1 MLYHKRFPK
10 RDNRFCEHYAF
21 NTKIINTILHPSPD
35 YFYHVLTYLCI
46 GRGLFHPE
54 QLISGKEDAAN
65 NYARGHYTIGKE
77 IVDLVLEKLRY
88 CLLLYHIK
96 SYSLGRI

>member
-1 MLYHKRFPK
+1 MSSR
-10 RDNRFCEHYAF
+10 
-21 NTKIINTILHPSPD
+21 
-35 YFYHVLTYLCI
+35 
-46 GRGLFHPE
+46 RGLFHPE

-88 CLLLYHIK
+88 VLLFSALP
-96 SYSLGRI
+96 SRSGL